1 MTENMRE
8 EGMKAEVYIKEEI
21 SSSFEQTLSE
31 DEPGE
36 HNSIEITEFKG
47 KISFYEITNKIEC
60 PALRVDSQISD
71 QTYDTHYLG
80 PGGGGIFPSI
90 WVFWG

>member
-21 SSSFEQTLSE
+21 SLSSSFEQTLSE

-36 HNSIEITEFKG
+36 HNSIEITEIKG

-60 PALRVDSQISD
+60 PALPVDSQISD
-71 QTYDTHYLG
+71 QTYATHY
-80 PGGGGIFPSI
+80 ST
-90 WVFWG
+90 